1 MDVDEAG
8 GESRSAERDR
18 FPGGGRSIARTESRD
33 DAALFD
39 EQRARNVGGRF
50 RIGEDGVV
58 EPDSMHA
65 ARILVNARP
74 RDSTLKAIPRRSDSK
89 RVPNAPPPSTTVN
102 VAEDMVVLDN
112 KIKQLKFEYDQYFIG
127 SRPREPVLTR
137 AEVNKLVTRYS
148 NTGIQN
154 TALRFKFNTLCSR
167 LFAMRR
173 QWDETLRKIEAGT
186 YERHIFK
193 AKLHQRER
201 GIDEAPPAANDP
213 TSQRSADEITLGGTD
228 LFEAYRTARASCG
241 EDVSGVSRAKLDQL
255 VAKQRAA
262 IQQKYGCA
270 DVRFRVVVE
279 GGKTKLK
286 ATPVKQS
293 DG

>member
-1 MDVDEAG
+1 
-8 GESRSAERDR
+8 
-18 FPGGGRSIARTESRD
+18 
-33 DAALFD
+33 
-39 EQRARNVGGRF
+39 
-50 RIGEDGVV
+50 
-58 EPDSMHA
+58 
-65 ARILVNARP
+65 
-74 RDSTLKAIPRRSDSK
+74 
-89 RVPNAPPPSTTVN
+89 
-102 VAEDMVVLDN
+102 MVVLDN

-137 AEVNKLVTRYS
+137 NEVNKMVTRYT

-186 YERHIFK
+186 YERHVFK
-193 AKLHQRER
+193 AKLHERER
-201 GIDEAPPAANDP
+201 SIGDAAAPARTAVAG
-213 TSQRSADEITLGGTD
+213 SADETTLGGTD
-228 LFEAYRTARASCG
+228 LFEAYRSARARCG
-241 EDVSGVSRAKLDQL
+241 EDVSGISRAKLDQL

-262 IQQKYGCA
+262 IQQKYDCT

-279 GGKTKLK
+279 DGKTKLK

-293 DG
+293 SA

>member
-1 MDVDEAG
+1 MDVP
-8 GESRSAERDR
+8 
-18 FPGGGRSIARTESRD
+18 PG
-33 DAALFD
+33 
-39 EQRARNVGGRF
+39 
-50 RIGEDGVV
+50 
-58 EPDSMHA
+58 
-65 ARILVNARP
+65 
-74 RDSTLKAIPRRSDSK
+74 DSTLKRTPRHSDPN
-89 RVPNAPPPSTTVN
+89 RVPNAPPSATTN
-102 VAEDMVVLDN
+102 EVAEDMVVLDN
-112 KIKQLKFEYDQYFIG
+112 KIKQLKFEYDQFFIG

-137 AEVNKLVTRYS
+137 ADVNKLVTRYS

-193 AKLHQRER
+193 AKLHERER
-201 GIDEAPPAANDP
+201 GIAEALPAAANNP
-213 TSQRSADEITLGGTD
+213 TSKRSADEITLGGTD
-228 LFEAYRTARASCG
+228 LFDAYRTARASCG

-262 IQQKYGCA
+262 IQQRYGCEE
-270 DVRFRVVVE
+270 VRFRVVIE
-279 GGKTKLK
+279 DGKAKLK

-293 DG
+293 GG

>member
-1 MDVDEAG
+1 MNIDKTG
-8 GESRSAERDR
+8 GQPGAAERNR
-18 FPGGGRSIARTESRD
+18 FRVGRRGTPWADSRG
-33 DAALFD
+33 DAAIFD
-39 EQRARNVGGRF
+39 EQRARDCGGRL
-50 RIGEDGVV
+50 RVDEEGVL
-58 EPDSMHA
+58 EPDPIHA
-65 ARILVNARP
+65 APILVDAP
-74 RDSTLKAIPRRSDSK
+74 PADSNLKRAPRRSDLK

-201 GIDEAPPAANDP
+201 GIDEAAPEANSP

>member
-1 MDVDEAG
+1 M
-8 GESRSAERDR
+8 
-18 FPGGGRSIARTESRD
+18 
-33 DAALFD
+33 
-39 EQRARNVGGRF
+39 
-50 RIGEDGVV
+50 
-58 EPDSMHA
+58 EPDSIHA
-65 ARILVNARP
+65 ARILVDAP
-74 RDSTLKAIPRRSDSK
+74 PGDFTLKRTPRRSDPN
-89 RVPNAPPPSTTVN
+89 RVPNPPPPSTSSD
-102 VAEDMVVLDN
+102 VAEDMLVLDN

-137 AEVNKLVTRYS
+137 ADVNKLVARYT

-186 YERHIFK
+186 YERHVFK
-193 AKLHQRER
+193 TKLHERER
-201 GIDEAPPAANDP
+201 GIEDEDSKPLAAAAMQN
-213 TSQRSADEITLGGTD
+213 RDEITAGGTD

-241 EDVSGVSRAKLDQL
+241 EDVSGVSRAKLDTL

-270 DVRFRVVVE
+270 EVRFRVVVE

-293 DG
+293 PG

>member
-1 MDVDEAG
+1 
-8 GESRSAERDR
+8 
-18 FPGGGRSIARTESRD
+18 
-33 DAALFD
+33 
-39 EQRARNVGGRF
+39 
-50 RIGEDGVV
+50 
-58 EPDSMHA
+58 MHA
-65 ARILVNARP
+65 ARILGNARP
-74 RDSTLKAIPRRSDSK
+74 GDSTLKAVPRRSDSN
-89 RVPNAPPPSTTVN
+89 RVPNAPPPSSTVD

-137 AEVNKLVTRYS
+137 GEVNKMVARYT

-186 YERHIFK
+186 YERHVFK
-193 AKLHQRER
+193 AKLHERER
-201 GIDEAPPAANDP
+201 GIEEDAPKPLAAA
-213 TSQRSADEITLGGTD
+213 TKRSADETTLGGTD
-228 LFEAYRTARASCG
+228 LFEAYRSARVSCG